1 VKTALVVARLS
12 TIKTWRA
19 STSPS
24 SRRADLPLE
33 QRRRTAVRAVALG
46 RANWIFAGSNAGL
59 QRAAAV

>member
-1 VKTALVVARLS
+1 VRPS

-24 SRRADLPLE
+24 SRRADLPLDNAAE
-33 QRRRTAVRAVALG
+33 RAVRAVALG
-46 RANWIFAGSNAGL
+46 RANWIFAGSDAGV